1 MSARERPQASGRV
14 RPAVYPSGIITQ
26 LMCRILV
33 VDDEQEVR
41 EAVQRRLDREGYKVI
56 TAPSESDGLECLQV
70 GDPAF
75 DIVITDMSMEDPN
88 SGIRILEG
96 AVARDVFTEVIVL
109 TAYGNVANAVECM
122 KRGAFDYIEKN
133 MPGVDVYEL
142 LCLKVQQAV
151 ERRRSAV
158 KTVRR
163 LEAFSKGQGAVEI

>member
-1 MSARERPQASGRV
+1 
-14 RPAVYPSGIITQ
+14 
-26 LMCRILV
+26 MCQILV
-33 VDDEQEVR
+33 VDDEEEVR
-41 EAVQRRLDREGYKVI
+41 EAVKRRLERESYKVQS
-56 TAPSESDGLECLQV
+56 ADSEAGGLASLQET
-70 GDPAF
+70 PRAF
-75 DIVITDMSMEDPN
+75 DIVITDMSMEDAN

-122 KRGAFDYIEKN
+122 KRGAFDYVEKN

-158 KTVRR
+158 DTLRR
-163 LEAFSKGQGAVEI
+163 LETFTKNRTGG

>member
-1 MSARERPQASGRV
+1 
-14 RPAVYPSGIITQ
+14 
-26 LMCRILV
+26 MCRILV

-41 EAVQRRLDREGYKVI
+41 EAVQRRLEREGYRVR
-56 TAPSESDGLECLQV
+56 TAASEEDGIAQMQEAER
-70 GDPAF
+70 AF
-75 DIVITDMSMEDPN
+75 DIVITDMSMEDSG

-122 KRGAFDYIEKN
+122 KRGAFDYVEKN

-158 KTVRR
+158 DTVRR
-163 LEAFSKGQGAVEI
+163 LEAFTKSRGGLGIGV